1 MTTSNAISITSSR
14 TPSLFE
20 RFGSQLIGLG
30 AFGVLVVAWQLIAMM
45 QPPYIFPSLSKVL
58 GDIWQFGAD
67 GVLLQATLATTKSVV
82 IGAIVS
88 LLVGTLT
95 GFALARYEAFTG
107 PLLNFVQTVP
117 YVVWALMAMIWFG
130 LSQFSVVFT
139 IFVAAFPI
147 VSFNVAAGLKQVD
160 GHLLGMAQSLRAS
173 RYMTLRHI
181 ILPSLMPYLLS
192 ASRTMFG
199 MCWKIVVL
207 AELFAGGG
215 GGGGVGYNLYAGWEF
230 NRTNEVFA
238 WTVWLVVLMMLTEW
252 LVVMPIERLTTRWK
266 KA

>member
-1 MTTSNAISITSSR
+1 
-14 TPSLFE
+14 PSM
-20 RFGSQLIGLG
+20 I
-30 AFGVLVVAWQLIAMM
+30 
-45 QPPYIFPSLSKVL
+45 
-58 GDIWQFGAD
+58 
-67 GVLLQATLATTKSVV
+67 
-82 IGAIVS
+82 
-88 LLVGTLT
+88 VGTLI
-95 GFALARYEAFTG
+95 GFALARFESFTA

-160 GHLLGMAQSLRAS
+160 GHLVGMAQSLRAN

-181 ILPSLMPYLLS
+181 VLPSLTPYLLS
-192 ASRTMFG
+192 AARTMFG

-215 GGGGVGYNLYAGWEF
+215 GGGGVG
-230 NRTNEVFA
+230 
-238 WTVWLVVLMMLTEW
+238 
-252 LVVMPIERLTTRWK
+252 
-266 KA
+266 